1 MKDVGLGFAEVT
13 FGLRTLSMIWMT
25 PFAINMSVVVMR
37 AELRKKEFE
46 LNDMV
51 RFWPCSVRRVVPLA
65 KSELYLRSRQLD
77 A

>member
-1 MKDVGLGFAEVT
+1 MKDVGLGIAEVT

-25 PFAINMSVVVMR
+25 PFAISTSVVVMR

-51 RFWPCSVRRVVPLA
+51 RF
-65 KSELYLRSRQLD
+65 
-77 A
+77 